1 MKKLMQ
7 RKICGDSDNGRE
19 REELVGGMVVVRRV
33 MMGDEWI
40 INDTIDQKRIEERA
54 IKKRKGEKKGEES

>member
-1 MKKLMQ
+1 
-7 RKICGDSDNGRE
+7 
-19 REELVGGMVVVRRV
+19 MVVVRRV